1 MTLIRACLSTSVL
14 GLPIPY
20 RIPIVGALGPPI
32 EVIKQENPS
41 SEYIF
46 EVQEKLLHEMQ
57 VLFDTHKESYGW
69 KDKKLIIK

>member
-1 MTLIRACLSTSVL
+1 MNDVL

-32 EVIKQENPS
+32 EVKKQDNPS
-41 SEYIF
+41 IEYIM
-46 EVQEKLLHEMQ
+46 EVQAKLIHEME

-69 KDKKLIIK
+69 KDKKLVIK